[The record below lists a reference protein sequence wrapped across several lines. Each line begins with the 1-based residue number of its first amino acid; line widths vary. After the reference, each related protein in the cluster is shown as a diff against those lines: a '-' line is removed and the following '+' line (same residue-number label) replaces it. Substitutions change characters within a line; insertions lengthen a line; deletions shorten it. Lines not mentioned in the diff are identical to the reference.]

1 MEAILMEKRNIFE
14 NSASFLAR
22 KSGQVLNI
30 GKLKLNIA
38 NLEND
43 MYNLKAELGD
53 MIYNSFKAGSDC
65 SEQVKELC
73 EKLEQMDQQLQDM
86 KKEIEETKNQI

>member
-1 MEAILMEKRNIFE
+1 MEKRNLLE

-22 KSGQVLNI
+22 KSGQMLNI
-30 GKLKLNIA
+30 GKLKLSIA

-53 MIYNSFKAGSDC
+53 VVYQSYRGGSDG
-65 SEQVKELC
+65 SERIDEIC
-73 EKLEQMDQQLQDM
+73 MKLAAQDEQLQDM
-86 KKEIEETKNQI
+86 KEQVEKMQEK